1 MEQQPKECFDPS
13 EAVIMVSFLLP
24 YTLERNQKTGV
35 LSIQKSFVK
44 NPVMMYASL
53 LDLCEKK
60 KYNFHWVGLVITLED
75 VSDYEK
81 IQLTKEFNKLQQ
93 YPIFMTSTEIEPFLI
108 YYEGILRPLFHNF
121 KDIKNIG

>member
-1 MEQQPKECFDPS
+1 
-13 EAVIMVSFLLP
+13 MVSLLLP

-35 LSIQKSFVK
+35 LSIQKSFCK

-81 IQLTKEFNKLQQ
+81 ESLTKEFNKLNA
-93 YPIFMTSTEIEPFLI
+93 YPIFMTST
-108 YYEGILRPLFHNF
+108 
-121 KDIKNIG
+121 

>member
-1 MEQQPKECFDPS
+1 MQRRTSTFSGMAETAPKNRNQIQEIFEMEQKPKESFDRNEP
-13 EAVIMVSFLLP
+13 VIMVSLLLP

-60 KYNFHWVGLVITLED
+60 QYNFHWVGLVITLED
-75 VSDYEK
+75 VSEFEK
-81 IQLTKEFNKLQQ
+81 V
-93 YPIFMTSTEIEPFLI
+93 
-108 YYEGILRPLFHNF
+108 
-121 KDIKNIG
+121 

>member
-1 MEQQPKECFDPS
+1 
-13 EAVIMVSFLLP
+13 
-24 YTLERNQKTGV
+24 
-35 LSIQKSFVK
+35 
-44 NPVMMYASL
+44 MMYASL

-81 IQLTKEFNKLQQ
+81 IQLTKDFNKMQQ

-108 YYEGILRPLFHNF
+108 YYEDILRPLFHNF